1 MTQLRFI
8 SWAILFTVTSGVFAG
23 TTQVKYEGQYSIE
36 KSSQVKHLNI
46 TQTDPK
52 ESKIKNA

>member
-1 MTQLRFI
+1 MTKLRFLI
-8 SWAILFTVTSGVFAG
+8 CAILFTTTSSVFAG

-46 TQTDPK
+46 TQVDAK
-52 ESKIKNA
+52 EAKLKNA